1 MVAIRANDRIPG
13 ASCEHSITVWG
24 KESASW
30 AMDRNMG
37 VKAAEMAMREI
48 KKTGK
53 KKIFMV
59 FEPQWGLL
67 VKNPRQ
73 VLDCQVWVLIQ
84 D

>member
-1 MVAIRANDRIPG
+1 MTGSLGPVASIRSRFG
-13 ASCEHSITVWG
+13 ARSPLP
-24 KESASW
+24 K

-67 VKNPRQ
+67 VKNSRQ